1 MTGHGMQS
9 NIRTVKYQI
18 VRLMRTLIQASSDS
32 FQVVQGHPCS
42 SCKSRVLHSARY
54 NIWRLCF
61 MQVCTT
67 LEPLPSERYVYMKL
81 TYTEDTPLDYEP
93 PYFRKLADA
102 EDNHFAS
109 RPFIM

>member
-1 MTGHGMQS
+1 
-9 NIRTVKYQI
+9 
-18 VRLMRTLIQASSDS
+18 
-32 FQVVQGHPCS
+32 
-42 SCKSRVLHSARY
+42 
-54 NIWRLCF
+54 